1 MPSRFVSLTV
11 TPGVDCKVILPPCS
25 ALTLSNAALAAQPKS
40 AAFGRCVLECDLA
53 THSFVV
59 CSLLTTGVRQ
69 AAPEITITNDP
80 DEPAWFFLKVR
91 APLCSKLLR
100 TCSAAHPP
108 ARSGLAGERPA
119 LLPRARPAHRG
130 QGDTP
135 VVGRCGA
142 EAGAAAGRAGACPH
156 RSSPGGACF
165 RAAESPRWCLR
176 HDRGAA
182 PERRR
187 GARLRS
193 AVRRRLGGVHRVHAG
208 APGAQASEPSRAH
221 QSSSEALEQRARR
234 GWPPEVTARA

>member
-80 DEPAWFFLKVR
+80 DEPAWFFLK
-91 APLCSKLLR
+91 A
-100 TCSAAHPP
+100 
-108 ARSGLAGERPA
+108 SGPHSFHVL
-119 LLPRARPAHRG
+119 
-130 QGDTP
+130 
-135 VVGRCGA
+135 GRLIEDKA
-142 EAGAAAGRAGACPH
+142 TR
-156 RSSPGGACF
+156 RSS
-165 RAAESPRWCLR
+165 AAESPRWCLR